1 MSTGT
6 PCLSAMNPSTEKTT
20 NPATKLVPLLSRH
33 NRKVSLKVTGK
44 TVQNH
49 LDKYTNYYM
58 FNYCIQNIYFD
69 N

>member
-6 PCLSAMNPSTEKTT
+6 PCLSAMKPSTEKTT

-33 NRKVSLKVTGK
+33 NRKVSLEVTVK
-44 TVQNH
+44 TVQNN
-49 LDKYTNYYM
+49 LDKHTIHYM
-58 FNYCIQNIYFD
+58 FKYCIQMIPLD